1 MTATTSAKVEGGAAD
16 EAPPAPAAD
25 RFQLQNPEERTFDA
39 TWSEDIDWQND
50 MRYFLGNEIARLMGF
65 PVAELP
71 AAALMME
78 QEDASS
84 EQEQQQQQHPVSVSS
99 HRKFS
104 FPENVVVK
112 RSGSCWGTR

>member
-50 MRYFLGNEIARLMGF
+50 MRYFSGNEIAQLMGF

-71 AAALMME
+71 TAAIMME
-78 QEDASS
+78 EDAS
-84 EQEQQQQQHPVSVSS
+84 EQEQYQ
-99 HRKFS
+99 
-104 FPENVVVK
+104 
-112 RSGSCWGTR
+112 